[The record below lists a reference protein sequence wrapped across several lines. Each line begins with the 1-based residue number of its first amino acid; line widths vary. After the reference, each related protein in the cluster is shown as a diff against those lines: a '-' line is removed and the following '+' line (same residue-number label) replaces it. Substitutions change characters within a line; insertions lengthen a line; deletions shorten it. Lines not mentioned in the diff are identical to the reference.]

1 MALSGTLGTPGVICI
16 YICHESAA
24 EPHPSAVRL
33 NKAKAFFRERMLVPA
48 PT

>member
-1 MALSGTLGTPGVICI
+1 MVLSGTLGTPGVICV

-24 EPHPSAVRL
+24 EPHPYAVRL
-33 NKAKAFFRERMLVPA
+33 NKAKAFPRERMLVLA